1 MRKLNILLFSQNK
14 KNINQINEKKTIFIV
29 FQNIIKNEVLIHGKN
44 TVVIDF
50 NKTTKIELK
59 CNTWRKDKFC

>member
-1 MRKLNILLFSQNK
+1 M
-14 KNINQINEKKTIFIV
+14 KKTIFIV

-50 NKTTKIELK
+50 NKTKKIELK
-59 CNTWRKDKFC
+59 CNTWKKDKFCCLNKATKIEVFYMEK